1 MVLGKELVQVVEF
14 VRGRA
19 RGNAVVELAR
29 LNLLVG
35 RALSRSAEAIPDD
48 PELVARAW
56 TCAREILEHERKAK
70 R

>member
-1 MVLGKELVQVVEF
+1 MGKELVEVVEF
-14 VRGRA
+14 VRARA

-35 RALSRSAEAIPDD
+35 RALSRNAGSIPDE

-56 TCAREILEHERKAK
+56 SCAREILEHERRGK